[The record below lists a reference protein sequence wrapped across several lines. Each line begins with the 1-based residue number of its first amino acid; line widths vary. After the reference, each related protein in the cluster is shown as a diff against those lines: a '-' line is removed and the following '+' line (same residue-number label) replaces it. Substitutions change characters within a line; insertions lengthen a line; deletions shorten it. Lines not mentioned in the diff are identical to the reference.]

1 MIYYSLMNLN
11 LNEFGPVNKL
21 ENGYLFLTMVI
32 SSILFSK
39 LYGDLFTLFEQ
50 INMQSMLR
58 EA

>member
-39 LYGDLFTLFEQ
+39 LYGDLFTLF
-50 INMQSMLR
+50 
-58 EA
+58 